1 MSCIVSNHILYIDRN
16 EIILKHTR
24 PFTKTNEC
32 ILIMNCDSNLEYI
45 NTILANR
52 CCEINKATITI
63 NTNDNILDFIKLLGY
78 TSIKRFKWDQNKLI
92 YLDSRII

>member
-1 MSCIVSNHILYIDRN
+1 MSCIVSNHILYINRN

-32 ILIMNCDSNLEYI
+32 ILIMNSNKKTEYI
-45 NTILANR
+45 DILLANR
-52 CCEINKATITI
+52 CSECNKAVITI
-63 NTNDNILDFIKLLGY
+63 NTNDNIIDFIKILGY
-78 TSIKRFKWDQNKLI
+78 TSIKRFEWNQNKLI

>member
-1 MSCIVSNHILYIDRN
+1 MSCIVSNHILYLYDN

-32 ILIMNCDSNLEYI
+32 IFIMNSDSNLEYI
-45 NTILANR
+45 NTIIANR
-52 CCEINKATITI
+52 CSEINKATITI

-78 TSIKRFKWDQNKLI
+78 TSVKSFKWDQNKLI
-92 YLDSRII
+92 YLDSRMI